1 MPTPS
6 NAPSSSTGGSEI
18 QNAALFQQLTE
29 RQAMPQ
35 ISTAI
40 SGLNKK
46 QRLLIEKVGVISR
59 VRLTLNFKFKTQA
72 GKTPTLNPGFPWK
85 VLREIA
91 MQANG
96 VTGIMDCSAATLQ
109 MRRDRVYR
117 NPTSAIIK
125 GPQGGKK
132 LAAATPYE
140 CKVAIEIPIA
150 HDMTS
155 LLGSL
160 LAQNEETGLSFLLY
174 WASEEEIVNE
184 ANSIEKFEG
193 EIEWAST
200 VFSIG
205 STVQGNKEYTV
216 LPDLSAFH
224 GLTEQEI
231 NLLGTGNQRA
241 ELVRTNG
248 QLLCY
253 TALVT
258 NKPGGQAVL
267 TPEEW
272 TRLRLEYGGNK
283 DPLVWEPAN
292 TLWEEN
298 ADDYNGPLI
307 IGGEANEAAKGL
319 PYLAIDQERDN
330 AVRDMIIP
338 TDLVELRAV
347 LGIPVAFTPESARIF
362 TSQET
367 LYPAVTSS

>member
-6 NAPSSSTGGSEI
+6 NAPSNSTGGNEI
-18 QNAALFQQLTE
+18 QNAQLFNQLTE

-35 ISTAI
+35 IAI
-40 SGLNKK
+40 AIAGLNKK
-46 QRLLIEKVGVISR
+46 QRLLIEKVGVISK
-59 VRLTLNFKFKTQA
+59 VRLTLNFKFKT
-72 GKTPTLNPGFPWK
+72 KTGSEPTLNPGFPYK

-96 VTGIMDCSAATLQ
+96 VTGIIDCSAATLQ

-117 NPTSAIIK
+117 NPTSAMLK

-132 LAAATPYE
+132 LAAGTTYE
-140 CKVAIEIPIA
+140 CKLQLEIPIA

-174 WASEEEIVNE
+174 WASEEEILHGGE
-184 ANSIEKFEG
+184 IEKFEG

-205 STVQGNKEYTV
+205 STTIGGKEYTV

-224 GLTEQEI
+224 GITEQEL

-253 TALVT
+253 TAYVT
-258 NKPGGQAVL
+258 NKAGGQAVL

-272 TRLRLEYGGNK
+272 TRFRLEYGGNK
-283 DPLVWEPAN
+283 DPLVWEPPN
-292 TLWEEN
+292 QLWEEN
-298 ADDYNGPLI
+298 ADDYDGPVVV
-307 IGGEANEAAKGL
+307 GGENSEPTKGIPFL
-319 PYLAIDQERDN
+319 IVDQERDN
-330 AVRDMIIP
+330 AMRDMIVP
-338 TDLVELRAV
+338 TDLVEFRAV
-347 LGIPVAFTPESARIF
+347 LGIPSSFTPESARIF

-367 LYPAVTSS
+367 LYPALS

>member
-6 NAPSSSTGGSEI
+6 NTPSSSTGGPEI
-18 QNAALFQQLTE
+18 QNPGLFNQLTE

-35 ISTAI
+35 ISAAI

-59 VRLTLNFKFKTQA
+59 VRLTLNLKFKTKA
-72 GKTPTLNPGFPWK
+72 ASEPTLNPGFPWK
-85 VLREIA
+85 FLREIA

-96 VTGIMDCSAATLQ
+96 VTGIIDCSAATLQ

-117 NPTSAIIK
+117 NPTSGILK

-132 LAAATPYE
+132 LAAATEYE
-140 CKVAIEIPIA
+140 CKFAVEIPIA

-155 LLGSL
+155 LIGSL
-160 LAQNEETGLSFLLY
+160 LAQNEETALSFLLY
-174 WASEEEIVNE
+174 WASEEEILHGGE
-184 ANSIEKFEG
+184 IEKFEG
-193 EIEWAST
+193 EVEWAST

-205 STVQGNKEYTV
+205 NTVQGNKEYTV

-224 GLTEQEI
+224 GLTETEI

-241 ELVRTNG
+241 ELTRTNG

-258 NKPGGQAVL
+258 NKPGNQEVL
-267 TPEEW
+267 PPPEW
-272 TRLRLEYGGNK
+272 TRFRLEYGGNK

-307 IGGEANEAAKGL
+307 IGGEANEATKGL
-319 PYLAIDQERDN
+319 PYLVVDQERDN
-330 AVRDMIIP
+330 AMRDMIIP
-338 TDLVELRAV
+338 TSLIEFRSI
-347 LGIPVAFTPESARIF
+347 LGIPTAFKPESARIF

-367 LYPAVTSS
+367 LYPAVAG